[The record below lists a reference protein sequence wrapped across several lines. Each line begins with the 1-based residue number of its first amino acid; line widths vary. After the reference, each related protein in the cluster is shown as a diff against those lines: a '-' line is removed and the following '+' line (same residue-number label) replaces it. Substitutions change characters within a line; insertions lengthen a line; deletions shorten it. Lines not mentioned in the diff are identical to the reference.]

1 MTLRFC
7 KVTGGL
13 LGTVVFG
20 NFVDPRKGFLYHRVG
35 AATKHFEFVLLDVG
49 RLRDGGPST
58 RDFCG
63 SHELYFSGVGGR
75 QVW

>member
-1 MTLRFC
+1 
-7 KVTGGL
+7 
-13 LGTVVFG
+13 
-20 NFVDPRKGFLYHRVG
+20 
-35 AATKHFEFVLLDVG
+35 
-49 RLRDGGPST
+49 LRDGGPST